1 MLLSVGKKA
10 VDENLRVSSG
20 VAESVDDV
28 LRAAETEEVRQ
39 VHRRGLDQIGDP
51 CIVEVRHDAETSG
64 NELGRSPV
72 ASSRTAV
79 IPGSRNRADPDR

>member
-64 NELGRSPV
+64 NELGSITCGQQPYCGH
-72 ASSRTAV
+72 SWLSK
-79 IPGSRNRADPDR
+79 PS